1 MREGKGAS
9 ERFGQ
14 RNIKLGIVIKWLLVG
29 LQRGTKAN
37 ATWYRISG
45 TGLRLTMT
53 QNGGKKQLILTS
65 CVDLLGAFGFY
76 MM

>member
-1 MREGKGAS
+1 M
-9 ERFGQ
+9 
-14 RNIKLGIVIKWLLVG
+14 KWPFVG

-37 ATWYRISG
+37 ATWRRNCG
-45 TGLRLTMT
+45 TGLVLAMT
-53 QNGGKKQLILTS
+53 HSGGKEQLKLTS